1 MGSIVGKAYGTS
13 DVPQPHNLSGLPW
26 SFTPENLRRFTCPPG
41 AYLDDSPTPLAE
53 KERRLQGWVQQLL
66 RQGYQVMPGWEV
78 ATQLSG
84 GSFWTF
90 SDPMWPKPAR
100 CRPLWGDEQA
110 IFNACLAIFH
120 GRITL
125 NRRYR
130 LILRLVTK
138 AASYSIMTTAQ
149 KMLEGTTLFHFF
161 SQDTLVPG
169 SRDQC
174 RQVSDPH
181 DPATTEMSEAG
192 RGREYKLVGNVREPF
207 ARFLS
212 GFNMWL
218 PQTKH
223 GDQSTEEIF
232 EELLTR
238 GFECGDYSWGAHEW
252 TVKGWAH
259 FLPSADFFRLPYHL
273 YAPTGTSP
281 YIDKLFRMER
291 LDDVMPY
298 LSSVRAAGPHERRG
312 GGSKNVKQ
320 LIWGNV
326 GKQDGS
332 LTKVIM
338 GLVAEK
344 PALMRAFCRAFI
356 QDYICFDY
364 ELPEAC
370 SDMLQLSR

>member
-1 MGSIVGKAYGTS
+1 MNDRWACSARLNAETLHLPPRGPTS
-13 DVPQPHNLSGLPW
+13 TTRPPPRGERAAAAGL
-26 SFTPENLRRFTCPPG
+26 G
-41 AYLDDSPTPLAE
+41 AAAAAA
-53 KERRLQGWVQQLL
+53 
-66 RQGYQVMPGWEV
+66 GYQVMPGWEV

-192 RGREYKLVGNVREPF
+192 RGREYKLVGN
-207 ARFLS
+207 
-212 GFNMWL
+212 
-218 PQTKH
+218 
-223 GDQSTEEIF
+223 
-232 EELLTR
+232 
-238 GFECGDYSWGAHEW
+238 
-252 TVKGWAH
+252 GWAH